1 MKDADLPRVC
11 EIEDASFSAPF
22 PLKLYEAMMQVPSFV
37 GFVVE
42 AGGAIAAYM
51 VYSLVADQMEII
63 TIAVANEYRRR
74 GYAKL
79 LMNKLISDAQSSNVA
94 SIFLE
99 VRRSNVNAHNLYT
112 SFGFV
117 DVGVRR
123 GYYKDNGEDAITM
136 SKSISA

>member
-42 AGGAIAAYM
+42 DGGLITAYM

-63 TIAVANEYRRR
+63 TIAVAATERRK

-79 LMNKLISDAQSSNVA
+79 LMQKLIDDAKAVGVS

-99 VRRSNVNAHNLYT
+99 VRRNNLGAHTLYS

-136 SKSISA
+136 SMSLHS